1 MEENYRRLKKI
12 NKKLR
17 REIRQRM
24 GGDLNELNINELQA
38 LEAKMDSSLLAIR
51 ERKSKECL
59 EKVTQT
65 ISFLAQPRESHLL
78 LLTGEVQRDRAAEL
92 LGLRACNFWPRHSS
106 KLGNEF
112 RVFTNYDP
120 GERLGGWEQE

>member
-1 MEENYRRLKKI
+1 M
-12 NKKLR
+12 
-17 REIRQRM
+17 
-24 GGDLNELNINELQA
+24 
-38 LEAKMDSSLLAIR
+38 
-51 ERKSKECL
+51 SKECL

-65 ISFLAQPRESHLL
+65 RSFLAQPRESHLL

-92 LGLRACNFWPRHSS
+92 LGLRACNFWPRHSR

-120 GERLGGWEQE
+120 RERLGGWEQE